1 MNARAMEDSS
11 AKTRRT
17 LSGTCVSDQ
26 SRTFLLPPK

>member
-17 LSGTCVSDQ
+17 LSGTCVA
-26 SRTFLLPPK
+26 RAKETVNLT